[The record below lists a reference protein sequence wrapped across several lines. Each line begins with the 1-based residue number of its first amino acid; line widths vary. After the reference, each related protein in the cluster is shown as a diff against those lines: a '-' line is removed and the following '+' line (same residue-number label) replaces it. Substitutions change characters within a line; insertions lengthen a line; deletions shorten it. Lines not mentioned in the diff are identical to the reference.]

1 MTAKIAKS
9 RAVFFDKDGTLVKD
23 VPYNINPDLIV
34 LTTGAAEAV
43 QKLKK
48 AGFKLFVVSNQSG
61 VARGFFEEKD
71 LAAVWEKLNELC
83 GVEFDGFY
91 FCPHFLGGKIARFS
105 FACDCRKPE
114 AGMILSAAGEHNLD
128 LQNSWIVGD
137 SPKDAEAGQRAGC
150 QTILLGG
157 ETTNAGFSADNMSEA
172 AQIIL
177 KSVPP
182 A

>member
-34 LTTGAAEAV
+34 LNEGAAEAV
-43 QKLKK
+43 QELKK
-48 AGFKLFVVSNQSG
+48 AGFKIFVVSNQSG

-71 LAAVWEKLNELC
+71 LGAVWKKLNELC
-83 GVEFDGFY
+83 NIEFDGFY
-91 FCPHFLGGKIARFS
+91 FCPHFPAGKIAEYSFS
-105 FACDCRKPE
+105 CDCRKP
-114 AGMILSAAGEHNLD
+114 APGMILRAAREHNLD

-137 SPKDAEAGQRAGC
+137 SLKDDEAGRRAGC
-150 QTILLGG
+150 QTILLGSS
-157 ETTNAGFSADNMSEA
+157 EKNNSDFSADNLNKA

-177 KSVPP
+177 ENL
-182 A
+182 